1 MILRYPFPSYGKCDY
16 PPYSFSE
23 RGAIVLPLCIL
34 ELSDSSD
41 KQMMLELYECYGHFM
56 YKVALGYTNSEQDT
70 EDVVHNTW
78 LSLCSAA
85 SLDALRKFSKE
96 NVLELQKYLARCVRN
111 RSIDLLRKRGKRKFF
126 EVPLE
131 NEETLLSISANGF
144 MDTHI
149 TLQEE
154 IDEYLY
160 VLGSM
165 PRKQKEYL
173 AMRYLDGLSYQE
185 IAAMLGKSEDSV
197 RSQLSNA
204 TKNLR
209 DKVQKMREDYAG

>member
-1 MILRYPFPSYGKCDY
+1 M
-16 PPYSFSE
+16 
-23 RGAIVLPLCIL
+23 LPLCIL
-34 ELSDSSD
+34 DLSDATD
-41 KQMMLELYECYGHFM
+41 KQMMLELYERYEHFM
-56 YKVALGYTNSEQDT
+56 YNVALGYMHSEQDT

-85 SLDALRKFSKE
+85 SLDTLRKFPEEKA
-96 NVLELQKYLARCVRN
+96 LELQKYLARCVRN
-111 RSIDLLRKRGKRKFF
+111 KSIDLLRKRGERKFF

-131 NEETLLSISANGF
+131 NDETLPSISTDGF
-144 MDTHI
+144 MDTHSA
-149 TLQEE
+149 LQEE

-173 AMRYLDGLSYQE
+173 TMRYLNGLSYQE

-209 DKVQKMREDYAG
+209 NKVQKLREDYAR